1 MDVKKEKR
9 WDTLYFES
17 CDFKRFS
24 SRIVILLCKCRF
36 YSARSIK
43 TNMGHFVYGSCKLF
57 NDKLMD
63 ITFEFQQE
71 IFMIAKL

>member
-1 MDVKKEKR
+1 
-9 WDTLYFES
+9 
-17 CDFKRFS
+17 
-24 SRIVILLCKCRF
+24 
-36 YSARSIK
+36 
-43 TNMGHFVYGSCKLF
+43 MGHFVYGSCKLF